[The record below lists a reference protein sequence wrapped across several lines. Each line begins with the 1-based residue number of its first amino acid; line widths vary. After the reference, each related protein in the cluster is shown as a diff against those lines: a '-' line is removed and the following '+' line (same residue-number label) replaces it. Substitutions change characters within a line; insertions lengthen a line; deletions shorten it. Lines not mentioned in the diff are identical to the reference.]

1 VVCIRIGAETVIT
14 GARAA
19 AALALSGRYAFGG
32 RQAATGLQA
41 WARHA
46 GVRLTVVD
54 ATSDPA
60 RTARAVRTL
69 GRRCDLLFGPYAS
82 GPLRA
87 VQRELADESWVIWNH
102 GAAAARPSPLR
113 QVDVLAPAS
122 RYWDGLADVLVERG
136 ADLSRVA
143 LIVGRSRFGHD
154 VASGAIA
161 TLARHAAHPLWVG
174 ELDPSTAHGAAA
186 DAQAMGAEA
195 IVGCGRL
202 EDDIALGEA
211 LRDAPVVVALVA
223 CGVAEIER
231 YLGPAIDGWIGPAQW
246 PPDGRR
252 PAFALPADADYPAA
266 QAAAAGIIAAAALE
280 AAGSSDPDALWDA
293 ARSLRMHTHIG
304 PFAVDALGQQI
315 GTAPSLV
322 AWSCRGGRC
331 VRRTVWRP
339 DRS

>member
-1 VVCIRIGAETVIT
+1 MIT
-14 GARAA
+14 GVRAA

-60 RTARAVRTL
+60 RSARSVRAL
-69 GRRCDLLFGPYAS
+69 GRRHDLLFGPYAS
-82 GPLRA
+82 GPMRA
-87 VQRELADESWVIWNH
+87 VQRELRGESWVIWNH
-102 GAAAARPSPLR
+102 GAASARPSPLR
-113 QVDVLAPAS
+113 QVDVLAPAT
-122 RYWDGLADVLVERG
+122 RYWEGLADVLAERG
-136 ADLSRVA
+136 VDLDRVA
-143 LIVGRSRFGHD
+143 LVVGRSPFGRD
-154 VASGAIA
+154 VARGAIGA
-161 TLARHAAHPLWVG
+161 LARRLARPLWVG
-174 ELDPSTAHGAAA
+174 ELDPSTAPVAAA
-186 DAQAMGAEA
+186 TARELGAQA

-211 LRDAPVVVALVA
+211 LRGAPVVVALVA

-252 PAFALPADADYPAA
+252 PTFALPADADYPAA
-266 QAAAAGIIAAAALE
+266 QAAAAGIVAAAALT
-280 AAGSSDPDALWDA
+280 AAGTSDPDALWDA
-293 ARSLRMHTHIG
+293 ARSLRMDTHIG
-304 PFAVDALGQQI
+304 PFSVDALGQQT
-315 GTAPSLV
+315 GAVPSLV
-322 AWSCRGGRC
+322 AWSCHHGRC

-339 DRS
+339 DRE